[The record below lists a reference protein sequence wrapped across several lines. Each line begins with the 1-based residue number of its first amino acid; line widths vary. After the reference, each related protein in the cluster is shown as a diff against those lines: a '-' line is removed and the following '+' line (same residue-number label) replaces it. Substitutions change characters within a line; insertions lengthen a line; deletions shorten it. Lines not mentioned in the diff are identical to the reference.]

1 MVDKIAEISSI
12 LTPEGEAAWVAHYWT
27 QYNNQRAQKMGEW
40 AELKKYLFATD
51 TSTTSNSRLPWKNS
65 TTLPKLTQIRDN
77 LHSNYLAAMFPNEKW
92 LQWQAYTAEDASHK
106 KKKVITAYIENKA
119 RMGGLRTEV
128 SKLLYDYIDYGN
140 VFGTVVYERRYKDED
155 GIKVPTFIG
164 PRLIRISPEDIVF
177 NPLATSFKD
186 TFKIVRSVKTLG
198 EIKKLIKMG
207 PENAHWQK
215 VLDHRNGIRKT
226 LAGYTTEDF
235 QKASQYSI
243 DGFGNLQEYYMSN
256 YVEILEFYGDYNNQ
270 ENDDFQES
278 RIVTVADRS
287 ILVRNVPIPTYDGV
301 APIFHVGWRLR
312 PDNLWAMGPL
322 DNLIGMQYRID
333 HLENAKADA
342 FDLTIH
348 APLKIIGQVEEFT
361 WGPGAEIHIDEGGDV
376 QEVLKNLNAIITA
389 DNQIEL
395 IEAKMELYAGA
406 PREAMGVRSPGEKTA
421 LEIQTLNNA
430 AGRIFQ
436 EKAST
441 FELVFLEDVLN
452 AMLESARR
460 NMDSGEVVSTL
471 DSDLGA
477 VEFMSITR
485 DDIVAKG
492 VLRPI
497 GARHFAQQAQDLQ
510 NVIGIF
516 SSPIG
521 QMVAPHTSAIAL
533 TNFINDVT
541 NLTGY
546 NIFRPNVAIDEQQET
561 QGLMNQVNEDLEVQA
576 TVPSET
582 LRMQGE

>member
-12 LTPEGEAAWVAHYWT
+12 LTPEGDAAWVAHYWT
-27 QYNNQRAQKMGEW
+27 QYNNQRAQKMAEW

-215 VLDHRNGIRKT
+215 VLDHRYGIRKT

-278 RIVTVADRS
+278 RIVTIADRS

-460 NMDSGEVVSTL
+460 NMDSGEVISTL